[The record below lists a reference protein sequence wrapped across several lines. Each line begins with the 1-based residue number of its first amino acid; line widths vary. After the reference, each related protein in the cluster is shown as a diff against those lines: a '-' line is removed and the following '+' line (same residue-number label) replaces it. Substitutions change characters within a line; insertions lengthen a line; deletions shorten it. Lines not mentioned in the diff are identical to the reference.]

1 VKGLAAFG
9 SLTHQFRYEITR
21 NDAVP
26 ESVGK
31 NLTDV
36 PQTMWSA
43 GLEFDSGPW
52 SGWLAY
58 RYVSRVFAS
67 ADDRNVN
74 TSQGVYGAYDAHGL
88 VSAKV
93 GYRINRNLSASLA
106 IDNLTD
112 EDYFVFSKQ
121 PGRTVYGELAY
132 RF

>member
-1 VKGLAAFG
+1 
-9 SLTHQFRYEITR
+9 
-21 NDAVP
+21 
-26 ESVGK
+26 
-31 NLTDV
+31 
-36 PQTMWSA
+36 MWSA

-52 SGWLAY
+52 SAWLAY